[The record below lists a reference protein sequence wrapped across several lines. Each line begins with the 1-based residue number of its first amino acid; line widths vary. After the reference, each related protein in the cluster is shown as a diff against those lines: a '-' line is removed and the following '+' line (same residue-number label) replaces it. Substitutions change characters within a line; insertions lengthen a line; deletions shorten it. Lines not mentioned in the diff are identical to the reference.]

1 MRPSILPLYF
11 SFMSVKITPRK
22 PTASSP
28 SPHVMLALLGD
39 EKWNTS
45 TRPTKKNKPKAR
57 NRISTKKDP
66 CVSSLGNL
74 DHTPSFSD
82 LRIFSRM
89 ASIMNSDRFLYPKP
103 GFSLIKS
110 STFFRRGSGI
120 LTVVYL
126 VAMDYLKRLFKI
138 KIGSNVDVMYSNKL
152 IGGMY

>member
-1 MRPSILPLYF
+1 MNACDQRVARYAQAWIISPTTIMINDRVLPRF
-11 SFMSVKITPRK
+11 
-22 PTASSP
+22 
-28 SPHVMLALLGD
+28 
-39 EKWNTS
+39 
-45 TRPTKKNKPKAR
+45 KNKPINDRIPRIHIMDAR
-57 NRISTKKDP
+57 CTHSFPPFDFDVFRPAIENQS
-66 CVSSLGNL
+66 
-74 DHTPSFSD
+74 PSFLTLS
-82 LRIFSRM
+82 IFSRM